1 MEFQTS
7 NAWKDRSLF
16 IMEDSYLKI
25 HLKTAP
31 PKAGDDA
38 SKVKYK
44 KEESRAKR
52 HHAAAAKEEE
62 VQPWKKHDQREFY
75 LLSILL

>member
-1 MEFQTS
+1 ME
-7 NAWKDRSLF
+7 
-16 IMEDSYLKI
+16 I
-25 HLKTAP
+25 HLKIAP
-31 PKAGDDA
+31 LEAGDDT

-52 HHAAAAKEEE
+52 HHAAAVKEEE

-75 LLSILL
+75 FLSILL